1 MAKLY
6 INKEIIAE
14 DRKCEHWWLTGAD
27 GQSFDDI
34 RSFLNWMDPNDPK
47 IDVEIH
53 SCGGDTVEGFAIYDA
68 LRSAE
73 GKEISCTVF
82 GTCASMATVIL
93 LAAPVERRKAYPHAR
108 FLIHSPYYGRY
119 DGPIDRETA
128 LSIANTLA
136 AETEKMVS
144 VYLERT
150 GTDRETIEAQMKTD
164 AFFNADRA
172 LELGFIGAIVS
183 PVTASAKQLDNITN
197 SHINMAVK
205 KVEVKES
212 LLARLLAK
220 CGLKSIEDVKALEI
234 TDANGVT
241 ITVEREEGDPQ
252 VGDAASPDG
261 EFVLE
266 DGTTIK
272 IEEGVITE
280 IKKEPEDTT
289 DPAVEELQAEV
300 DDLKKQVEELKT
312 KAKTEAE
319 SAILADV
326 ANLGGWEKLKAA
338 VSAYKVAGRTV
349 ETTPKAEP
357 ESLLQAKL
365 NEAREAYRKRK

>member
-6 INKEIIAE
+6 INKEIISE
-14 DRKCEHWWLTGAD
+14 DRKYEHWWLTGAD

-34 RSFLNWMDPNDPK
+34 RSFLQWMEPDDNR

-197 SHINMAVK
+197 SINMAVK

-220 CGLKSIEDVKALEI
+220 CGLKSIDDVNAMQL
-234 TDANGVT
+234 TDTNGVT
-241 ITVEREEGDPQ
+241 ITVEREDGEPQ
-252 VGDAASPDG
+252 VGDEASPDG

-272 IEEGVITE
+272 IEEGVVVE
-280 IKKEPEDTT
+280 VKKEPEDTT
-289 DPAVEELQAEV
+289 DPAVEELQA
-300 DDLKKQVEELKT
+300 QVEELQKQVDELKT
-312 KAKTEAE
+312 QAKTEAE
-319 SAILADV
+319 IAILAEV

-349 ETTPKAEP
+349 QTTPKAEP

>member
-6 INKEIIAE
+6 INKEIMSE
-14 DRKCEHWWLTGAD
+14 DRKYEHWWLTGAD

-34 RSFLNWMDPNDPK
+34 RSFLQWMDPDDNR

-93 LAAPVERRKAYPHAR
+93 LAAPVERRKAFPHAR

-119 DGPIDRETA
+119 DGAIDKETA
-128 LSIANTLA
+128 LSIANTLS
-136 AETEKMVS
+136 AETEKMMA
-144 VYLERT
+144 VYVERT
-150 GTDRETIEAQMKTD
+150 GTDRETLEAQMKTD
-164 AFFNADRA
+164 SWFTANKAM
-172 LELGFIGAIVS
+172 ELGFIGAIIS
-183 PVTASAKQLDNITN
+183 PVTASASLDGITN
-197 SHINMAVK
+197 SHINMSAK

-220 CGLKSIEDVKALEI
+220 CGLKSLDEVKALEL

-241 ITVEREEGDPQ
+241 ITVEREDGEIQ
-252 VGDAASPDG
+252 VGDKASPDG
-261 EFVLE
+261 EFVLD
-266 DGTTIK
+266 DGRTIK
-272 IEEGVITE
+272 IENGEITE
-280 IKKEPEDTT
+280 IKEAEPTEDE
-289 DPAVEELQAEV
+289 PSVEELQEQIE
-300 DDLKKQVEELKT
+300 DLQKQVDELKT
-312 KAKTEAE
+312 QAKTDADN
-319 SAILADV
+319 AILAEV
-326 ANLGGWEKLKAA
+326 SKLGGIEKIKSMA
-338 VSAYKVAGRTV
+338 SNYKVSGRTV
-349 ETTPKAEP
+349 EPSKQKGG

-365 NEAREAYRKRK
+365 DEARKAYRERK

>member
-144 VYLERT
+144 VYLDRT

-197 SHINMAVK
+197 SINMAVK

-220 CGLKSIEDVKALEI
+220 CGLASIDDVNAMQL
-234 TDANGVT
+234 TDTNGVT
-241 ITVEREEGDPQ
+241 ITVEREDGEPQ
-252 VGDAASPDG
+252 VGDEASPDG

-272 IEEGVITE
+272 IEEGVVVE
-280 IKKEPEDTT
+280 VKKEPEDTT

-319 SAILADV
+319 SAILAEV
-326 ANLGGWEKLKAA
+326 ANLGGWEKLKSA

-349 ETTPKAEP
+349 QTTQKAEP